1 MAHELFLVRGKQ
13 KQNITPLI
21 GNLSWSSNIDAL
33 GVELTFDYAYNDSK
47 YLKPYDIV
55 KIGDHVTLLNN
66 GKVVGRFIVVDE
78 SVSGRS
84 GKSYTAFDYAW
95 YLNKSGV
102 IIQFKKLAA
111 SKAIQKLLDKQGV
124 KHKITPIKTSITQI
138 YKGEAVSDIIS
149 DILEQATEETRTKYR
164 MEMDGATVVVRK
176 ASDLI
181 IKPQIRLT
189 SNTPLFNI
197 TETINSPSVQRSIQD
212 MKNKVI
218 VMSNK
223 SESLKTY
230 TTLSD
235 KNNIAKYGQLVE
247 VVDLDDKNAAQAR
260 NTAKN
265 KLAELNKVTET
276 ISFEMLGHDSVRAG
290 RTLVIKEPITGLK
303 GNYLIKSAS
312 HTVSGGIHKVSVEV
326 EKS

>member
-1 MAHELFLVRGKQ
+1 M
-13 KQNITPLI
+13 
-21 GNLSWSSNIDAL
+21 
-33 GVELTFDYAYNDSK
+33 
-47 YLKPYDIV
+47 
-55 KIGDHVTLLNN
+55 
-66 GKVVGRFIVVDE
+66 
-78 SVSGRS
+78 
-84 GKSYTAFDYAW
+84 
-95 YLNKSGV
+95 
-102 IIQFKKLAA
+102 
-111 SKAIQKLLDKQGV
+111 
-124 KHKITPIKTSITQI
+124 
-138 YKGEAVSDIIS
+138 
-149 DILEQATEETRTKYR
+149 EQATEETRTKYR

>member
-102 IIQFKKLAA
+102 IIQFK
-111 SKAIQKLLDKQGV
+111 S
-124 KHKITPIKTSITQI
+124 
-138 YKGEAVSDIIS
+138 
-149 DILEQATEETRTKYR
+149 
-164 MEMDGATVVVRK
+164 
-176 ASDLI
+176 
-181 IKPQIRLT
+181 
-189 SNTPLFNI
+189 
-197 TETINSPSVQRSIQD
+197 
-212 MKNKVI
+212 
-218 VMSNK
+218 
-223 SESLKTY
+223 
-230 TTLSD
+230 
-235 KNNIAKYGQLVE
+235 
-247 VVDLDDKNAAQAR
+247 
-260 NTAKN
+260 
-265 KLAELNKVTET
+265 
-276 ISFEMLGHDSVRAG
+276 
-290 RTLVIKEPITGLK
+290 
-303 GNYLIKSAS
+303 
-312 HTVSGGIHKVSVEV
+312 
-326 EKS
+326 

>member
-1 MAHELFLVRGKQ
+1 MAHELILIRGKQ
-13 KQNITPLI
+13 KQNITPLV

-33 GVELTFDYAYNDSK
+33 GVELTFDYAYNDSSHFK
-47 YLKPYDIV
+47 KYDIIE
-55 KIGDHVTLLNN
+55 IGDHVALYGS
-66 GKVVGRFIVVDE
+66 GKLIGKFIIVDE
-78 SVSGRS
+78 SVSGRF

-102 IIQFKKLAA
+102 IIQFKKISA

-124 KHKITPIKTSITQI
+124 KHNITPIKTLITQI
-138 YKGEAVSDIIS
+138 YKGDTVSDIIS
-149 DILEQATEETRTKYR
+149 DILEQATEETGTKYR
-164 MEMDGATVVVRK
+164 MEMSGSTVIVRK

-181 IKPQIRLT
+181 IKPKIRLT
-189 SNTPLFNI
+189 SNTPEFYI
-197 TETINSPSVQRSIQD
+197 TETISNPSRQRSIQD

-218 VMSNK
+218 VVSSE

-235 KNNIAKYGQLVE
+235 KSSVSKYGQLVE
-247 VVDLDDKNAAQAR
+247 VVELDKKNVAQAR

-265 KLAELNKVTET
+265 KLAELNKITET

-290 RTLVIKEPITGLK
+290 RTLKINEPITGLK

-312 HTVSGGIHKVSVEV
+312 HTVSGGIHKVSVEL
-326 EKS
+326 EKT